1 MVGHEDVGADE
12 PDGGGF
18 PGLGQEGVGLGVREP
33 RCAVLGADSKED
45 NCWCVRCGV
54 DGLARTFAFGARVE
68 HVVLLR
74 PVGMEE

>member
-1 MVGHEDVGADE
+1 M
-12 PDGGGF
+12 GF
-18 PGLGQEGVGLGVREP
+18 VSHGVRFW
-33 RCAVLGADSKED
+33 VQIGKED

-54 DGLARTFAFGARVE
+54 DGLARTFAFWARVE